1 MLRLRLCFAR
11 EPSVTGRNFARDLS
25 NPIGIC
31 FGFRLTQL
39 RKKSKT
45 SDNGRVLLRWHGLPA
60 LIRTTA
66 LGGTT
71 PSGCGRRAMGLLTRA
86 RRHIMP
92 RSCTV
97 CTHERR
103 YDIDSI
109 LVDRLGS
116 YRDIVVRFGVSK
128 TAIGRHVSEGH
139 ISELL
144 ALASDA
150 ERAAHADGL
159 LDRVEALQSRTE
171 EALAKAESSDNLFA
185 TFRGITEMR
194 RNLELIGEVTKELN
208 RTPTLNLALNPEYI
222 ELRTAILAA
231 VGPHPEAAASISRA
245 MREIENA
252 HER

>member
-1 MLRLRLCFAR
+1 MARL
-11 EPSVTGRNFARDLS
+11 
-25 NPIGIC
+25 
-31 FGFRLTQL
+31 
-39 RKKSKT
+39 
-45 SDNGRVLLRWHGLPA
+45 
-60 LIRTTA
+60 
-66 LGGTT
+66 
-71 PSGCGRRAMGLLTRA
+71 
-86 RRHIMP
+86 
-92 RSCTV
+92 CTV

-109 LVDRLGS
+109 LVDRSGS
-116 YRDIVVRFGVSK
+116 YRDIAGRFGVSK

-208 RTPTLNLALNPEYI
+208 RQPTLNLALNPEYI

-231 VGPHPEAAASISRA
+231 VEPHPEAAASISRA
-245 MREIENA
+245 MLELENG